1 MNTDTVELLKEC
13 DAGITMGVSSIDDVL
28 GKVEDRELMKIL
40 MDSKEEHEDLK
51 NDALLLLNR
60 HNASGK
66 APNPMAKTMSKLK
79 TNLKLAFDETDSAI
93 CELITQGCD
102 MGIKSLRGYIGKYES
117 ADKDAKDIANKVIE
131 IEERLSEKIEDY
143 I

>member
-40 MDSKEEHEDLK
+40 MESKEEHEDLK

-60 HNASGK
+60 YNASGK

-79 TNLKLAFDETDSAI
+79 TNLRLTFDETDSAI
-93 CELITQGCD
+93 CELITKGCD